1 METIERPQPQII
13 RGSAKRTP
21 LAWRNIVHNK
31 VTMLISIAAVAFA
44 VLIMFMELGFL
55 NGLYD
60 SQTGALQFLR
70 ADLVMVSSGLHIFNT
85 HDTFPRPRLQQ
96 AAGFKGVKGAYPLYM
111 EDLASDLRNPA
122 TGIKNGIRV
131 FGFDPSDPIFVSRDL
146 NRLVD
151 PLRERMTI
159 LFDRASRS
167 FFGPLTTGTSTELA
181 DRAVKV
187 AGTFDLGPDYYYDGN
202 VLTSIDTFFTL
213 FPFRQRNDVFVG
225 VIQLEHGASADS
237 VLDELRRQIGPD
249 VEVLKKA
256 EIVAREKATWQKA
269 TPAGYVFTMGVAVGF
284 VIGIFICYQILYTD
298 ISDHLPQLATLK
310 ALGYQNRDLVRL
322 VLTQAVLLGALGF
335 LPAVIMTFGLYSI
348 LTIITGIVTKLTLAR
363 VALVFVL
370 TLGMCL
376 VSGLLAVRK
385 ALAVDPAELF

>member
-1 METIERPQPQII
+1 MATIEEAGPHIE
-13 RGSAKRTP
+13 GSARRTP
-21 LAWRNIVHNK
+21 LAWRNIAHNK

-60 SQTGALQFLR
+60 SQTGALQFFR
-70 ADLVMVSSGLHIFNT
+70 ADLVMVSRALHIFNT
-85 HDTFPRPRLQQ
+85 HETFPRSRLQQ
-96 AAGFKGVKGAYPLYM
+96 AAGFKGVRGAYPIYM
-111 EDLASDLRNPA
+111 EDGLSDLRNPV

-131 FGFDPSDPIFVSRDL
+131 FA
-146 NRLVD
+146 VD
-151 PLRERMTI
+151 PADPVFQSRQLGRLIDRLRTPMTI
-159 LFDRASRS
+159 LFDRRSRS
-167 FFGPLTTGTSTELA
+167 FFGPLKTGTATELA
-181 DRAVKV
+181 DRAVTV
-187 AGTFDLGPDYYYDGN
+187 AGVFDLGPDYYYDGN

-213 FPFRQRNDVFVG
+213 FPHRQREDVFVG
-225 VIQLEHGASADS
+225 VIQLEDGASPDA
-237 VLDELRRQIGPD
+237 VLRELSGAQYAEA
-249 VEVLKKA
+249 EVLKKSD
-256 EIVAREKATWQKA
+256 IVAREKATWQKA

-284 VIGIFICYQILYTD
+284 LIGIFICYQILYTD

-335 LPAVIMTFGLYSI
+335 LPAVLMTFGIYSI
-348 LTIITGIVTKLTLAR
+348 LTAITGIVTKLTLAR
-363 VALVFVL
+363 VALIFVL